1 MQIKFKNLIHNPILD
16 SSKYKNNQHYKIS
29 ETLTYNFNA
38 PIKNSQ
44 AFVLSCF
51 ATSIDGKLCYPDKQS
66 GFNIAKDNLHAT
78 QEERYA
84 DWWILSLARSV
95 SDAVII
101 GSNSLMIENGEY
113 TATIDIDELKGF
125 RKQLNKPEQL
135 LHVIICRDANKIDW
149 SSQHIIQ
156 TTSIPIVIF
165 TLNKPQ
171 ELPSN
176 IQTTERFNNNLQKQL
191 IVLDN
196 LDITKIIDIL
206 YSSGIQ
212 TILNESPYYHHEL
225 LKERLLDELWINT
238 SGVYIGGNVASL
250 GHINSSFT
258 SSTHPHFSILTLDCL
273 GYNFLYARY
282 KITYE
287 VK

>member
-1 MQIKFKNLIHNPILD
+1 MQIKFKNLIHHPILD
-16 SSKYKNNQHYKIS
+16 SSKYSNHQNYKIG
-29 ETLTYNFNA
+29 ETLTYNFNI

-44 AFVLSCF
+44 AFVFGCF

-66 GFNIAKDNLHAT
+66 GFNIAKDNLLAT

-84 DWWILSLARSV
+84 DWWTLSLARSI

-113 TATIDIDELKGF
+113 SATIDINELKDF
-125 RKQLNKPEQL
+125 RGQLNKSKQL
-135 LHVIICRDANKIDW
+135 LHVIICRDANKVDW
-149 SSQHIIQ
+149 SSQHIVKERN
-156 TTSIPIVIF
+156 IPIVIF
-165 TLNKPQ
+165 TLNKPHI
-171 ELPSN
+171 LPN
-176 IQTTERFNNNLQKQL
+176 IIQSTNSFNKNLQKQL
-191 IVLDN
+191 IILDN

-206 YSSGIQ
+206 YSNGIK

-225 LKERLLDELWINT
+225 LKAQLLDELWINT
-238 SGVYIGGNVASL
+238 SGVHIGGNVASL

-258 SSTHPHFSILTLDCL
+258 SASHPHFSVLTLDCL

-282 KITYE
+282 KITYD